1 MAQVTDPE
9 EARQMRQNNLEWRP
23 EATESL
29 VNTIRNYPIAFG
41 GEGAVLGDILDV
53 TPKDVRSKVMLEEK
67 LFETWYDGNIVLI
80 GDGKQTMA
88 I

>member
-29 VNTIRNYPIAFG
+29 VNMIRNYPIAFG

-53 TPKDVRSKVMLEEK
+53 TPKDVMSKVMLEEK

-80 GDGKQTMA
+80 GDGKWTMA